1 MALSNGQG
9 WVVALRLWI
18 LSWLKMKTLEDRC
31 VAPAD
36 RPVAGS
42 CRIWDVA
49 LEVTRSCNRI
59 WDVALDVTWC
69 CNKIQDVAL
78 EVTWSCNRIW
88 DVALGVTWSCNR
100 IGDVALDVTWPCN
113 RACNVALDVAGAG
126 RSCEAA
132 KLRDATV
139 K

>member
-9 WVVALRLWI
+9 WIVALRLWI

-31 VAPAD
+31 VAPVD

-59 WDVALDVTWC
+59 WDVALDVTW
-69 CNKIQDVAL
+69 
-78 EVTWSCNRIW
+78 SCNRIW
-88 DVALGVTWSCNR
+88 DVALDVTWSCNR
-100 IGDVALDVTWPCN
+100 IRDVALDVAWSCN
-113 RACNVALDVAGAG
+113 GIRDVALDVAGARDVAVACFG
-126 RSCEAA
+126 T
-132 KLRDATV
+132 LRGV
-139 K
+139 LRGHVW